1 MKLQSSNFSPG
12 RFHSRQSSTGGFAV
26 IIVLA
31 LVAIALLYAGA
42 NSRSLNRL
50 SRQLKAL
57 EQNQIHRLKFTTTTN
72 STVQTLRTN
81 TPVAPLP
88 VTVSNPE

>member
-1 MKLQSSNFSPG
+1 MKIQSSNISPG
-12 RFHSRQSSTGGFAV
+12 RIPSRQRNNGGFAV

-31 LVAIALLYAGA
+31 LIAIALLYAGA

-57 EQNQIHRLKFTTTTN
+57 ERNQIHRLDSTTATN

-81 TPVAPLP
+81 TPAAPLP
-88 VTVSNPE
+88 GTVPNPE